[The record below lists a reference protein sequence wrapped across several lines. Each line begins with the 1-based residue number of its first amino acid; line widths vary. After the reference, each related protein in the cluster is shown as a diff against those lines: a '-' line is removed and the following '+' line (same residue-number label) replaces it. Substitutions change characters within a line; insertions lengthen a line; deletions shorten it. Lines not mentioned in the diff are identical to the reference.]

1 MRVPTSE
8 TASDPRQPRLLE
20 KNRNSWVH
28 PSAAAPPAGI
38 GHVDHLNAV
47 DGVSVDQN
55 HRIAVCLVG
64 QLVTEYDTAA
74 VSQHLGQGLDD
85 LAGRFILR
93 QAVLL
98 PTWINAKEQCHS
110 VEC

>member
-1 MRVPTSE
+1 MKEGKHYQRPDQRDGERSE
-8 TASDPRQPRLLE
+8 PAEIIGE
-20 KNRNSWVH
+20 KHEQLGSPLSG
-28 PSAAAPPAGI
+28 PSPPARI

-55 HRIAVCLVG
+55 HGVAVRLVG

-74 VSQHLGQGLDD
+74 VSQHVGQGLDD

-93 QAVLL
+93 
-98 PTWINAKEQCHS
+98 
-110 VEC
+110 